1 MVNVL
6 NGIQPILILPEHEL
20 PLLAG
25 APTASRH
32 MLVSPVDRH
41 LIFLGTETTIGD
53 STTQDDMFIRWSDQ
67 ESLSDYTPSATNT
80 AGTQRL
86 AQGSKIMGAIRGRDT
101 MYIWTDAA
109 SS

>member
-1 MVNVL
+1 M
-6 NGIQPILILPEHEL
+6 I
-20 PLLAG
+20 
-25 APTASRH
+25 
-32 MLVSPVDRH
+32 VSPVDRH

-67 ESLSDYTPSATNT
+67 ESTSDYTPSAVNT

-101 MYIWTDAA
+101 MYIWTDCSHLYNAFCRPTFYLFF
-109 SS
+109 